1 MLFQYIVYPSIYWN
15 YLRGYHPSNCRG
27 INDAPAL
34 AAADLGVAI
43 GAGQNVSRCTSALG
57 WLTEKC
63 SVWVWIC
70 RVLSYQQKSYFQSSY
85 SCHMSVGGQKGKI
98 SDSLYANAI
107 SDDQVLGC
115 GWMGLDPYGWG
126 LFQVTV
132 DAADIVL
139 VRSDLRDLL
148 VSRQRHPMTAVL
160 PDGLSG
166 SHSKLRTLNGN
177 SIFGAKGL
185 LCHGCGGGGGGGGWP
200 LASTLVTHMTGLSS
214 VPLQLLAGFLRSRK
228 GNSKND
234 LVQLLVAWSGSCSLD
249 FPCAP
254 NMFICYLK
262 VPIR

>member
-1 MLFQYIVYPSIYWN
+1 MD
-15 YLRGYHPSNCRG
+15 G
-27 INDAPAL
+27 
-34 AAADLGVAI
+34 
-43 GAGQNVSRCTSALG
+43 
-57 WLTEKC
+57 
-63 SVWVWIC
+63 
-70 RVLSYQQKSYFQSSY
+70 
-85 SCHMSVGGQKGKI
+85 
-98 SDSLYANAI
+98 
-107 SDDQVLGC
+107 
-115 GWMGLDPYGWG
+115 G

-148 VSRQRHPMTAVL
+148 VSCHRHPMTAVL

-177 SIFGAKGL
+177 SIFEAKGL
-185 LCHGCGGGGGGGGWP
+185 LCHGCVGGGGGGP

-214 VPLQLLAGFLRSRK
+214 VPLPLLSGFLRSRK

-249 FPCAP
+249 CPCAP

-262 VPIR
+262 VHIR